1 MCNALRKH
9 KEYEVKPGIGFGS
22 LAALSTV
29 KTWAASKVSLL
40 KQGKVSGN
48 WKWGKQRVLID
59 HNAGIHKPSNHLWN
73 QNRF

>member
-29 KTWAASKVSLL
+29 K
-40 KQGKVSGN
+40 
-48 WKWGKQRVLID
+48 I
-59 HNAGIHKPSNHLWN
+59 
-73 QNRF
+73 